1 MHEPFDAVGAI
12 ASLFGGDAL
21 LKELMQRGAIAR
33 EVVRGDGIATARAD
47 LEDIDDNNT
56 PRAGD
61 DLDALAGDEVVELL
75 GAVLQ
80 DPPFSVDPQDSGRAF
95 KRIEHDG
102 DAAVARLV
110 EVRGRLDPRA
120 RQVHVPELADHD
132 LLAVARRLWDHPEKG
147 PRPVAVRD
155 PLRRHVDAP
164 FP

>member
-1 MHEPFDAVGAI
+1 
-12 ASLFGGDAL
+12 
-21 LKELMQRGAIAR
+21 MQRGAIAR
-33 EVVRGDGIATARAD
+33 EIVRGDRIPTAGAD
-47 LEDIDDNNT
+47 LEDIHDNDT

-61 DLDALAGDEVVELL
+61 DLDALAGDEVIELL

-80 DPPFSVDPQDSGRAF
+80 HPPFSVDPQDPGRAL

-102 DAAVARLV
+102 DAAVAGLV
-110 EVRGRLDPRA
+110 EMRRRLDPRA

-132 LLAVARRLWDHPEKG
+132 LLAVARRLWDHPEEW
-147 PRPVAVRD
+147 PRPVAVRN